1 MRTLTSYVFVLAVLA
16 VLGVGGVLYLTKPP
30 QVEVLDE
37 TYADYLEDEQTNRIL
52 AGIQVQ
58 LRRTGDET
66 RVHLT
71 ASAEAPNVDQV
82 PGYRGLRGA
91 NHITARELE
100 RTLTSGQLRI
110 VTQLADSRTKHLGTC
125 RPGRRG
131 HIPERRVDE
140 DGKLLLH
147 ALSKRDYL
155 LEVHCRSVPLPDGE
169 HDTYVE
175 VKGVPRLR
183 VQTVVREGTGRIVSV
198 ESLGGHNL
206 RQ

>member
-1 MRTLTSYVFVLAVLA
+1 MRTLTGLAFVLAV
-16 VLGVGGVLYLTKPP
+16 GGILYLTEPAP
-30 QVEVLDE
+30 VEVLDE
-37 TYADYLEDEQTNRIL
+37 TFADYLEDEQTNRIL

-58 LRRTGDET
+58 LRRSEGET

-71 ASAEAPNVDQV
+71 ASAQGPNVD
-82 PGYRGLRGA
+82 PITGYRGLRGT

-100 RTLTSGQLRI
+100 KTLTSGQLRI
-110 VTQLADSRTKHLGTC
+110 VTQHAASSTKHFGTC
-125 RPGRRG
+125 WPGRRG

-140 DGKLLLH
+140 NGKLLLH

-183 VQTVVREGTGRIVSV
+183 VRTVVREGTGQIVSV
-198 ESLGGHNL
+198 QSLGGHNL

>member
-1 MRTLTSYVFVLAVLA
+1 MRTLTGLAFVLA
-16 VLGVGGVLYLTKPP
+16 VGGVLYLMQQPRD
-30 QVEVLDE
+30 EILDE

-58 LRRTGDET
+58 LRRAGDET

-71 ASAEAPNVDQV
+71 ASAQAANVDQV

-100 RTLTSGQLRI
+100 KTLTSGQLRI
-110 VTQLADSRTKHLGTC
+110 VTQHAESSTKHFGTC
-125 RPGRRG
+125 WPGRRG
-131 HIPERRVDE
+131 RIPERRVDE
-140 DGKLLLH
+140 NGKLLLR
-147 ALSKRDYL
+147 ALSKREYL
-155 LEVHCRSVPLPDGE
+155 LEVHGRSVALPDGE

-183 VQTVVREGTGRIVSV
+183 VRTVVREGMGQIVSV
-198 ESLGGHNL
+198 QSLGGHNL
-206 RQ
+206 RR